1 MTGYVIQLGGLL
13 ISWKSKKQHT
23 VSRSSAKS
31 EYRSMVAVVSEVI
44 WLIAFLQD
52 IGVNVPTPIELFCD
66 NKAAIQI
73 ASNLM
78 SHERTK
84 HIEIDCHFVRERF
97 QAGLIKPAYLSTTL
111 QLADLLTEGLVVAQ
125 HHFLLSK
132 LGVLDVFHAAA

>member
-1 MTGYVIQLGGLL
+1 MI
-13 ISWKSKKQHT
+13 IK
-23 VSRSSAKS
+23 
-31 EYRSMVAVVSEVI
+31 
-44 WLIAFLQD
+44 
-52 IGVNVPTPIELFCD
+52 VPTPIDALCD

-97 QAGLIKPAYLSTTL
+97 HAGLIKPAHLSTTL